1 MNIPELLETI
11 LKESSYLGTFP
22 LDELLRFAA
31 HRSING
37 IAVAKDSTR
46 ERYLAFVKGEP
57 EGAIY
62 IDPDGT
68 LYGDKAIMLIGGKE
82 PFVLWDVK
90 PDIVD
95 ALVMSCR
102 IFEKSHLMQS
112 ITRMVPEIGIKSVGI
127 GVLTITIVREKI
139 PQNGVWVSIRN
150 DGQIV
155 GSDTTTGTGSV
166 GFRVMHGTYT
176 CIVQDRSQ
184 TVTNFQIAFDE
195 LHTKFT
201 LEL

>member
-1 MNIPELLETI
+1 
-11 LKESSYLGTFP
+11 
-22 LDELLRFAA
+22 
-31 HRSING
+31 
-37 IAVAKDSTR
+37 
-46 ERYLAFVKGEP
+46 
-57 EGAIY
+57 
-62 IDPDGT
+62 
-68 LYGDKAIMLIGGKE
+68 
-82 PFVLWDVK
+82 
-90 PDIVD
+90 
-95 ALVMSCR
+95 
-102 IFEKSHLMQS
+102 
-112 ITRMVPEIGIKSVGI
+112 MVPEIGIKSVGI

-184 TVTNFQIAFDE
+184 MVTNFQIAFDE

>member
-95 ALVMSCR
+95 ALVMSAGSLKNPISCR
-102 IFEKSHLMQS
+102 AS
-112 ITRMVPEIGIKSVGI
+112 P
-127 GVLTITIVREKI
+127 
-139 PQNGVWVSIRN
+139 VW
-150 DGQIV
+150 
-155 GSDTTTGTGSV
+155 
-166 GFRVMHGTYT
+166 FRKLASKVWASA
-176 CIVQDRSQ
+176 C
-184 TVTNFQIAFDE
+184 
-195 LHTKFT
+195 
-201 LEL
+201 